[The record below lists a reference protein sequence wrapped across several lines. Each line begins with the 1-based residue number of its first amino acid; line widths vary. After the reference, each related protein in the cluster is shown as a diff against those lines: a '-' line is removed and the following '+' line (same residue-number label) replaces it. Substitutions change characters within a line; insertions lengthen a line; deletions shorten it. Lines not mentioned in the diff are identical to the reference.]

1 MNEQHIINPTPS
13 QLKAAIRSHCKGC
26 IYDAQASGDW
36 ITQVEGCTVKN
47 CELYNL
53 RPMTKATRD
62 KLNEERIAAMSPTER
77 ATYERRRE
85 NGKKQS
91 MNLKSNVNA

>member
-1 MNEQHIINPTPS
+1 MNDQHIIKPTIS
-13 QLKAAIRSHCKGC
+13 QLKDAIKSHCKGC

-53 RPMTKATRD
+53 RPLTKATRD
-62 KLNEERIAAMSPTER
+62 KLNDERIAAMSPTER
-77 ATYERRRE
+77 STYEKRRAQ
-85 NGKKQS
+85 GMKQLLN
-91 MNLKSNVNA
+91 MQDKPNA